1 MEIAGVFTSKLVED
15 SKYLNS
21 KSYNELS
28 PKMKLAVQDTFKLIE
43 NSTENVIERFEN
55 SVAKVSEIRD
65 VNKQELMNY
74 FEKETDELLG
84 E

>member
-1 MEIAGVFTSKLVED
+1 MSIEGVFTSKLVED

-43 NSTENVIERFEN
+43 NSTENVIESFEN

-74 FEKETDELLG
+74 LKTKY
-84 E
+84 

>member
-43 NSTENVIERFEN
+43 NSTENVIESFEN

>member
-1 MEIAGVFTSKLVED
+1 
-15 SKYLNS
+15 
-21 KSYNELS
+21 
-28 PKMKLAVQDTFKLIE
+28 LAVQDTFKLIE
-43 NSTENVIERFEN
+43 NSTENVIESFEN

>member
-1 MEIAGVFTSKLVED
+1 MSVEGVFTSKLVED

-43 NSTENVIERFEN
+43 NSTENVIESFEN

-65 VNKQELMNY
+65 VNKKELMNY

>member
-43 NSTENVIERFEN
+43 NSTENVIESFEN

-65 VNKQELMNY
+65 VNKKELMNY

>member
-65 VNKQELMNY
+65 VNKKELMNY

>member
-1 MEIAGVFTSKLVED
+1 MSIEGVFTSKLLED

-43 NSTENVIERFEN
+43 NSTENVIESFEN

>member
-1 MEIAGVFTSKLVED
+1 MSIEGVFTSKLVED

-43 NSTENVIERFEN
+43 NSTENVIESFEN

-65 VNKQELMNY
+65 VNKKELMNY

>member
-1 MEIAGVFTSKLVED
+1 MSIEGVFTSKLVED

-43 NSTENVIERFEN
+43 NSTENVIESFEN

>member
-55 SVAKVSEIRD
+55 SVAKVSEIRN

>member
-1 MEIAGVFTSKLVED
+1 MFTSKLVED

-43 NSTENVIERFEN
+43 NSTENVIESFEN

-65 VNKQELMNY
+65 VNKKELMNY

>member
-1 MEIAGVFTSKLVED
+1 MSIEGVFTSKLVED